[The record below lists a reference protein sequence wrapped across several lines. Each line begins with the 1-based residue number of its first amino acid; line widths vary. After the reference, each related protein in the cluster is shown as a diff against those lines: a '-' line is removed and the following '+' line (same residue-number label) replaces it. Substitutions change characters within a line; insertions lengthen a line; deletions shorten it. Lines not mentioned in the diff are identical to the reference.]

1 MGSSQSSSDTKYE
14 GPVFANK
21 MTAVTVYYGANW
33 DGGDQE
39 RAAVTRFVMEVI
51 PDAVVTP
58 KKVSR
63 VEIRVEIDG
72 QEVFKSAQRE
82 FFGKNGHRGR
92 GKYMTFFFVFHKM
105 CVRMCLWY
113 ERTAYIITLNT
124 VGYLIA
130 WLL

>member
-1 MGSSQSSSDTKYE
+1 M
-14 GPVFANK
+14 
-21 MTAVTVYYGANW
+21 
-33 DGGDQE
+33 
-39 RAAVTRFVMEVI
+39 TRFVMEVI

-92 GKYMTFFFVFHKM
+92 GKYD
-105 CVRMCLWY
+105 
-113 ERTAYIITLNT
+113 
-124 VGYLIA
+124 
-130 WLL
+130 LLLRFS